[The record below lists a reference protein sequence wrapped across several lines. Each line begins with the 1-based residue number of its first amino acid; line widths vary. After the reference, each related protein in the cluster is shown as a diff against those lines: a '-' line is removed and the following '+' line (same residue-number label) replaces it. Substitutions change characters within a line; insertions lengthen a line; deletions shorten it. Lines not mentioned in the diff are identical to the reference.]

1 MILVI
6 NTAQNDNLSLAVLR
20 GKEIVKSVSINA
32 KHKQSDKLLLEIDKL
47 LKKDV
52 KKLSHIVV
60 VSGPGSFTSL
70 RIGVVVGNTLAWALS
85 LPLAEISLDEFNGDN
100 FVDIVNSK
108 IKKAKKGFIAEP
120 VYDRGP
126 NITKKK

>member
-6 NTAQNDNLSLAVLR
+6 NTAQNDNLSLVLLQE
-20 GKEIVKSVSINA
+20 KEILRSTSINA
-32 KHKQSDKLLLEIDKL
+32 KHKQSDKLLVEIDKL

-52 KKLSHIVV
+52 KKLSHVVV

-70 RIGVVVGNTLAWALS
+70 RIGVVVGNTLAWSLG
-85 LPLAEISLDEFNGDN
+85 LPLAELSLDEFNNDDFIN
-100 FVDIVNSK
+100 IVNLK
-108 IKKAKKGFIAEP
+108 VKKAKKGFIAEP